1 MAIINWLGEGWANVG
16 LRLDKD
22 RACYVGATFSQR
34 QEKRCPDV
42 YLQRWPNVTAYVGP
56 TLDQWIIAIWERL
69 WQLKMYESKPFL
81 DLNIMNI

>member
-1 MAIINWLGEGWANVG
+1 MANINWLGEGWANVG

-56 TLDQWIIAIWERL
+56 TDHCYLGKDNFYKCIVTDY
-69 WQLKMYESKPFL
+69 MGNCDDFV
-81 DLNIMNI
+81 

>member
-1 MAIINWLGEGWANVG
+1 MANINWLGEGWANVG

-56 TLDQWIIAIWERL
+56 TLGQRIIAIWVVTCTDVIRISL
-69 WQLKMYESKPFL
+69 P
-81 DLNIMNI
+81 